1 MSFDMERAL
10 IIGVSGGIGSAVQQT
25 LAMRDV
31 DVTGIGRSNG
41 LDVTDPA
48 AVAKV
53 MGALVGPFDLIFIAI
68 GVLAPQNGTPEKSLA
83 AIDADVMA
91 QVFALNAIG
100 PALIL
105 QHAARL
111 LPRNGRG
118 VVATLS
124 ARVGSIGDNHI
135 GGWHSYRA
143 SKAALNQI
151 VHGAAIELGR
161 SHKQSICVALHPGT
175 VATEFTAKYAGRH
188 KTVPP
193 EGAAQNL
200 LNVLEGLS
208 PEQSGGFFDY
218 SGAVVPW

>member
-10 IIGVSGGIGSAVQQT
+10 IIGASGGIGSAVQQA

-68 GVLAPQNGTPEKSLA
+68 GVLAPQNATPEKSLA

-91 QVFALNAIG
+91 QVFAVNAIG

-105 QHAARL
+105 QHAGRL
-111 LPRNGRG
+111 LPRNERG

-124 ARVGSIGDNHI
+124 ARVGSVGDNHI

>member
-10 IIGVSGGIGSAVQQT
+10 IIGASGGIGSAVQQT

-68 GVLAPQNGTPEKSLA
+68 GVLAPQNATPEKSLA

-91 QVFALNAIG
+91 QVFAVNAIG

-105 QHAARL
+105 QHAGRL
-111 LPRNGRG
+111 LPRNERG

-124 ARVGSIGDNHI
+124 ARVGSVGDNHI